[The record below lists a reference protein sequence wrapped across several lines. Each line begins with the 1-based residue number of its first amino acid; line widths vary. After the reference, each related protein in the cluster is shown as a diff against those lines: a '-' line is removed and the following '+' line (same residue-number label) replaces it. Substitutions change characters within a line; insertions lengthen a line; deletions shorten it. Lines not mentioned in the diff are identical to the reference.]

1 MKSFLT
7 FLCISF
13 GSIAFGQQVKRHLT
27 PDEQM
32 ERYDSIKKSMIGK
45 PYPDFEYKADDG
57 IVYSKRKMLGKKY
70 YINFWFEGCHPC
82 MEEMDSLNALN
93 IKLKKTKSDFISFTF
108 EKPKDIARI
117 RKERKLNFKI
127 ISVSDEECRRLNL
140 GNGFPTH
147 IVVDKKG
154 IIAYV
159 GLMITPN
166 KQALKDVY
174 ALLKD

>member
-7 FLCISF
+7 LLCVLF
-13 GSIAFGQQVKRHLT
+13 GIVSFGQQVKKHLT
-27 PDEQM
+27 PEEQI
-32 ERYDSIKKSMIGK
+32 ERYDSIKKSMVGK
-45 PYPDFEYKADDG
+45 PYPDFKYKGDDG
-57 IVYSKRKMLGKKY
+57 KMYSKKALLGKAY

-93 IKLKKTKSDFISFTF
+93 NKLKNTKNEFISFTF
-108 EKPKDIARI
+108 EKLKDIARI

-147 IVVDKKG
+147 IVVDKNG
-154 IIAYV
+154 NIAYV
-159 GLMITPN
+159 GLMMTPN
-166 KQALKDVY
+166 EQALKDVY
-174 ALLKD
+174 TLLKN